1 MAILRS
7 KEIWEMEIE
16 DIEEKLVEL
25 KAELAKNVSKS
36 AAAGVNENPGK
47 IRELKRTI
55 VSINKNRAS
64 SCSQLHSK
72 NRKSNSFEKVYF
84 CFGVKALVNDKFN

>member
-1 MAILRS
+1 MAVLRS

-16 DIEEKLVEL
+16 DIQEKLSEL

-36 AAAGVNENPGK
+36 SAAGFNENPGK

-55 VSINKNRAS
+55 ARVLTIM
-64 SCSQLHSK
+64 SQRQK
-72 NRKSNSFEKVYF
+72 EN
-84 CFGVKALVNDKFN
+84 

>member
-16 DIEEKLVEL
+16 DIQKKLIEL
-25 KAELAKNVSKS
+25 KAELAKNISKS
-36 AAAGVNENPGK
+36 SAAGVNENPGK

-55 VSINKNRAS
+55 ARVLTIM
-64 SCSQLHSK
+64 
-72 NRKSNSFEKVYF
+72 NRKHKEN
-84 CFGVKALVNDKFN
+84 

>member
-47 IRELKRTI
+47 TI
-55 VSINKNRAS
+55 ARVLTIMNQKQKEN
-64 SCSQLHSK
+64 
-72 NRKSNSFEKVYF
+72 
-84 CFGVKALVNDKFN
+84 

>member
-25 KAELAKNVSKS
+25 RAELAKSISKT
-36 AAAGVNENPGK
+36 AAAGINENPGK
-47 IRELKRTI
+47 TRELKRTI
-55 VSINKNRAS
+55 ARVLTIMNQKQKEN
-64 SCSQLHSK
+64 
-72 NRKSNSFEKVYF
+72 
-84 CFGVKALVNDKFN
+84 

>member
-16 DIEEKLVEL
+16 DIQEKLNEL
-25 KAELAKNVSKS
+25 KAELAKNISKS
-36 AAAGVNENPGK
+36 SAAGVNENPGK

-55 VSINKNRAS
+55 ARVLTIMNQKQKEN
-64 SCSQLHSK
+64 
-72 NRKSNSFEKVYF
+72 
-84 CFGVKALVNDKFN
+84 

>member
-16 DIEEKLVEL
+16 DIQEKLIEL
-25 KAELAKNVSKS
+25 KAELAKNISKS
-36 AAAGVNENPGK
+36 SAAGVNENPGK

-55 VSINKNRAS
+55 ARVLTIMNQK
-64 SCSQLHSK
+64 QK
-72 NRKSNSFEKVYF
+72 EK
-84 CFGVKALVNDKFN
+84 

>member
-7 KEIWEMEIE
+7 KEIWDMEVDEIQ
-16 DIEEKLVEL
+16 EKLVEL
-25 KAELAKNVSKS
+25 RTELSKNIAKS

-55 VSINKNRAS
+55 ARVLTILN
-64 SCSQLHSK
+64 
-72 NRKSNSFEKVYF
+72 EKQ
-84 CFGVKALVNDKFN
+84 KEN

>member
-16 DIEEKLVEL
+16 DIQEKLIEL
-25 KAELAKNVSKS
+25 KAELAKNISKS
-36 AAAGVNENPGK
+36 SAAGINENPGK

-55 VSINKNRAS
+55 ARVLTIMNQK
-64 SCSQLHSK
+64 QK
-72 NRKSNSFEKVYF
+72 EK
-84 CFGVKALVNDKFN
+84 

>member
-16 DIEEKLVEL
+16 DIQEKLIEL
-25 KAELAKNVSKS
+25 KAELAKNISRS
-36 AAAGVNENPGK
+36 SAAGVNENPGK

-55 VSINKNRAS
+55 ARVLTIMNQK
-64 SCSQLHSK
+64 QK
-72 NRKSNSFEKVYF
+72 EK
-84 CFGVKALVNDKFN
+84 

>member
-16 DIEEKLVEL
+16 DIQEKLNEL
-25 KAELAKNVSKS
+25 KAELAKNISKS
-36 AAAGVNENPGK
+36 SAAGINENPGK

-55 VSINKNRAS
+55 ARVLTIMNQKQKEN
-64 SCSQLHSK
+64 
-72 NRKSNSFEKVYF
+72 
-84 CFGVKALVNDKFN
+84 